1 MGIVILP
8 LFLFWLAC
16 FLFSFRI
23 GYVLLKE
30 EKLFTYKILPT
41 LAAVL
46 IAILYMKQSLNQFAA
61 SDSLW
66 VFEILFHFL
75 FNLEAIILYCAAT
88 LSYFLLKKRIN
99 NPSIKSLI
107 FIIAL
112 SISLGTLLGAL
123 SSSSFMEEQQIEQTY

>member
-8 LFLFWLAC
+8 LFLIWLAC

-75 FNLEAIILYCAAT
+75 FNLEAIFLYCAAT
-88 LSYFLLKKRIN
+88 LSYFLLKKRIK

-123 SSSSFMEEQQIEQTY
+123 SSSSFMKEQQIEETY

>member
-75 FNLEAIILYCAAT
+75 FNLEAIILYCAAA
-88 LSYFLLKKRIN
+88 LSYFLLKKRIQ

-123 SSSSFMEEQQIEQTY
+123 SSSSFMKEQQIEKIY